1 MADPVL
7 CWAFVGVGAFGQGVA
22 LLLARRP
29 LRLLRA
35 GGKAQATV
43 VGNDEQMLA
52 SKSGPSRTFY
62 FPKLAFTTGRGE
74 RISFTSASGSL
85 VPYPEKSELPVIYDP
100 ATPHEAQ
107 PATFRSMW
115 LFPLA
120 ASLFSL
126 PFLLAGWL
134 AMP

>member
-7 CWAFVGVGAFGQGVA
+7 CWAFIGIGALGQGFA
-22 LLLARRP
+22 AMLARRP
-29 LRLLRA
+29 IRLLRA

-43 VGNDEQMLA
+43 VGNDEQTVA
-52 SKSGPSRTFY
+52 SKSGPARKYY
-62 FPKLAFTTGRGE
+62 FPKLAFTTARGE
-74 RISFTSASGSL
+74 RISFTSASGRA
-85 VPYPEKSELPVIYDP
+85 VPFPEKSTMPVIYDP
-100 ATPHEAQ
+100 ETPHEAH
-107 PATFRSMW
+107 PATFGSMW

-120 ASLFSL
+120 TSLFSL